1 MRIALIL
8 ILILSVVAED
18 KSTNRKYFFC
28 YKVQVKTDL
37 QTQPLRFEA
46 YFTLILEETVFP

>member
-18 KSTNRKYFFC
+18 KSTNRKYFSC

-37 QTQPLRFEA
+37 QTQLLRFEA
-46 YFTLILEETVFP
+46 YFPLILAV